1 MSIRRIG
8 FLGLMLASVA
18 LLAVGGTTP
27 AVDLRLLVPLYIHPS
42 WWDEETYV
50 WDDVAAANSLV
61 PVTAIINPNN
71 GPDGGPP
78 DEDYTVGLA
87 DLRDAGVSMV
97 GYVYTSYGARDI
109 AEVEADIDLYSQHYD
124 IDGIFL
130 DEVSTSTTNLPYYAD
145 LYTYIHGKTN
155 LPLVITNP
163 GTKVPEAYLS
173 TPATDT
179 AVIFENGSG
188 WRTYVPDAY
197 VSQYPGSRFASLM
210 YNVGSAETM
219 RTNIDLAVR
228 RNMHYVYATDD
239 SGGNPWDTLP
249 TYWTQLVDYVAAY
262 RNLRAI
268 STGRDGSD
276 TLLRFSS
283 LSNRPYRIEWS
294 GDLGSGAWSNLT
306 ATATSTGAVVE
317 ARDTNAAP
325 AARMY
330 RLKHFP

>member
-1 MSIRRIG
+1 M
-8 FLGLMLASVA
+8 GL
-18 LLAVGGTTP
+18 LLATGTLLAAGGPAP
-27 AVDLRLLVPLYIHPS
+27 AVDLRLLIPLYIHPS
-42 WWDEETYV
+42 WWDAETYV
-50 WDDVAAANSLV
+50 WDDVAAANSQV
-61 PVTAIINPNN
+61 PITAIINPNN

-87 DLRDAGVSMV
+87 DLRNAGVTMV
-97 GYVYTSYGARDI
+97 GYIYTSYGERDM
-109 AEVEADIDLYSQHYD
+109 AEIEADVDLYSDHYD

-130 DEVSTSTTNLPYYAD
+130 DEVSDSITNLTYYAD

-188 WRTYVPDAY
+188 WRNYVPDPY
-197 VSQYPGSRFASLM
+197 VSHYPGSRFASLM

-228 RNMHYVYATDD
+228 RNAHYVYATDD

-249 TYWTQLVDYVAAY
+249 SYWTQLVSYVASY
-262 RNLRAI
+262 RNLRALG
-268 STGRDGSD
+268 TERDGAD
-276 TLLRFSS
+276 VVLRFSA
-283 LSNRPYRIEWS
+283 LSNRPYRVEWT
-294 GDLGSGAWSNLT
+294 GNLGGGVWTGLT
-306 ATATSTGAVVE
+306 ATATSTGTVVV
-317 ARDTNAAP
+317 ARDTNAAS